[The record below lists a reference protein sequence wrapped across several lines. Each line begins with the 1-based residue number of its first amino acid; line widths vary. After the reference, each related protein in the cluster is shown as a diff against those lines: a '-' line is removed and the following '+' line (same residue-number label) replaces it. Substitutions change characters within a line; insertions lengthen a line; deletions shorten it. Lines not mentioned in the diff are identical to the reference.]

1 MIPVKMPHASQGNPA
16 DAWGVLYFWGLPFT
30 AMEASADE
38 AAVIGE
44 FMKPSDLDGTS
55 ARFYMLCIITYFP
68 CCGDELFSNGT
79 IFVHISFSLK

>member
-1 MIPVKMPHASQGNPA
+1 MIPVKNAPCVCRASLRRMGRTI
-16 DAWGVLYFWGLPFT
+16 FWGLPFT

-38 AAVIGE
+38 AAAIGE
-44 FMKPSDLDGTS
+44 LMKPSDLDGTS